1 MEKLRKILISNRN
14 KAMRIRMFLRSLGK
28 GKLGISNCAKRDG
41 DAPQTC
47 HGKERAIHGISII
60 RFMVPCSFVTQV
72 GQSY

>member
-1 MEKLRKILISNRN
+1 
-14 KAMRIRMFLRSLGK
+14 MFLRSLGK